1 MLSFEHHN
9 AAAFERVYFFSFELY
24 THRKYIMELTMFG
37 IFKPKMH
44 IDRLAS
50 DRIDGTY
57 SRLRWQLFISIFV
70 GYAGYYLVRKNFSL
84 AMPYLIDQGF
94 SRGDLGVALAAVSIA
109 YGLSK
114 FLMGSVSDRSNPRY
128 FLSVGLLMSAAVMFC
143 FGFMPWA
150 TESIAAMFIL
160 LFLNGWFQGMG
171 WPACGR
177 TMVHWWS
184 RKERGELVSVWN
196 VAHNVGGG
204 LIGPLFLLGL
214 WAFND
219 DWRSA
224 FYVPAIFATLVAV
237 FIWATLR
244 DTPQSCGLPA
254 IEEYK
259 NDYPDDYDKSHE
271 TEMTAKEIFFK
282 YVFNNKLLWSI
293 AIANAFVYLIRY
305 GVLDWAPVYLKE
317 AKDFTVDKSSW
328 AYFLYE
334 WAGIPGTLL
343 CGWVSDKVFKGRR
356 APAGILF
363 MVLVTIAVLVYW
375 FNPAGNPTVDMI
387 ALVAIGFLIY
397 GPVMLIGLYAL
408 ELVPKKAAGTA
419 AGLTGLFGYLGGA
432 VTANIILGYTVDHF
446 GWDGGFMILVVSCIL
461 SILCLMYAFI
471 GESNYHKAKEK
482 KQIPQV

>member
-1 MLSFEHHN
+1 
-9 AAAFERVYFFSFELY
+9 
-24 THRKYIMELTMFG
+24 MFG
-37 IFKPKMH
+37 IFKPKAH
-44 IDRLAS
+44 IDRLSS
-50 DRIDGTY
+50 DKIDGVYT
-57 SRLRWQLFISIFV
+57 RLRWQLFLGIFI

-84 AMPYLIDQGF
+84 AMPYLIEQGF
-94 SRGDLGVALAAVSIA
+94 SRGDLGVALAGVSIA

-114 FLMGSVSDRSNPRY
+114 FLMGNVSDRSNPRY
-128 FLSVGLLMSAAVMFC
+128 FLSAGLLMSALVMFC

-150 TESIAAMFIL
+150 TGSITAMFIL

-184 RKERGELVSVWN
+184 SKERGGIVSVWN

-219 DWRSA
+219 DWRAA
-224 FYVPAIFATLVAV
+224 FYVPALCATLVAIY
-237 FIWATLR
+237 IWVTVR
-244 DTPQSCGLPA
+244 DTPQSCGLPP

-259 NDYPDDYDKSHE
+259 EDYPDNYDKSHE

-282 YVFNNKLLWSI
+282 YVFSNKLLWSI

-317 AKDFTVDKSSW
+317 AKDFSVDESSW

-343 CGWVSDKVFKGRR
+343 CGWISDKLFKGRR

-363 MVLVTIAVLVYW
+363 MALVTISVLVYW
-375 FNPAGNPTVDMI
+375 FNPAGNPTIDMI

-408 ELVPKKAAGTA
+408 ELAPKKAAGTA

-432 VTANIILGYTVDHF
+432 VVANIVLGYTVDHF
-446 GWDGGFMILVVSCIL
+446 GWDGGFMILVGSCVVSIICL
-461 SILCLMYAFI
+461 SYAYF
-471 GESNYHKAKEK
+471 GERAFHQKKEREK
-482 KQIPQV
+482 ELLAS